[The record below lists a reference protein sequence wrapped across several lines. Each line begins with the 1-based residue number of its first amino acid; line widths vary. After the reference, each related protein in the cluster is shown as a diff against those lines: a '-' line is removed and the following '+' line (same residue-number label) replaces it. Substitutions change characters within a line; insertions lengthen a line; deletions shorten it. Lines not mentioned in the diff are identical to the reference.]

1 MDQRAF
7 SPAQLAPIVGVSE
20 STLKRWIDAGHLR
33 AEKTL
38 GGHRKI
44 SVPDLLAFLRSRGRP
59 VPSLEGLAVLA
70 EQVSDPDMEVSPDT
84 LAGLLIRGDGP
95 VARSMILDQFRGGQ
109 RIDVILDRLIAPA
122 MAEVGNRWALGK
134 VDVYEEHVATLRA
147 WSILVELRGLLP
159 TPPESAPL
167 ALGGAPEG
175 DPYLL
180 PTMMAE
186 LTLAEMGWR
195 TVNLGP
201 NTPVESLG
209 EAIDRHRPRLVW
221 LSITSL
227 SPRPAFFDGYP
238 RVFEAAEAGGTRVAL
253 GGQGVTPA
261 LQDRLVAHAFGTR
274 VAHLRAFARTLATEM
289 T

>member
-1 MDQRAF
+1 MDQRTF

-33 AEKTL
+33 AEKTP

-44 SVPDLLAFLRSRGRP
+44 VVADLLAFLRSRGRP
-59 VPSLEGLAVLA
+59 VPSLEGLGVLA
-70 EQVSDPDMEVSPDT
+70 EQVTASAGEATPDT
-84 LAGLLIRGDGP
+84 LAGLLLRGDGP
-95 VARSMILDQFRGGQ
+95 VARGMILGRFQAGQ
-109 RIDVILDRLIAPA
+109 PLDVLLDRLVAPA
-122 MAEVGNRWALGK
+122 MAEVGARWALGK

-180 PTMMAE
+180 PTLMAE

-195 TVNLGP
+195 TINLGP
-201 NTPVESLG
+201 NTPAASFLQAVEKH
-209 EAIDRHRPRLVW
+209 EPRLVW

-227 SPRPAFFDGYP
+227 SPRPAFFEGYP
-238 RVFEAAEAGGTRVAL
+238 RLFEAAESRGTRVAL
-253 GGQGVTPA
+253 GGQGLTA
-261 LQDRLVAHAFGTR
+261 ELQDRLVASTFGTR
-274 VAHLRAFARTLATEM
+274 LAHLKAFSRTLVN
-289 T
+289 